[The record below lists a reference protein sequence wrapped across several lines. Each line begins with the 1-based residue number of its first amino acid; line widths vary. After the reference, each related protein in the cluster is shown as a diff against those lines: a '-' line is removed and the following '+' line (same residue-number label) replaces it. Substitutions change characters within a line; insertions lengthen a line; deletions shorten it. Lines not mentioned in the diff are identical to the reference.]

1 METQHIRGIIN
12 AAYGAYCEA
21 WAANDLQK
29 VVDSAILKDK
39 LFNDTLFTLQKKYI
53 ANKFGG
59 KK

>member
-1 METQHIRGIIN
+1 METQRIRGIIN

-29 VVDSAILKDK
+29 VVDSTVLKDK
-39 LFNDTLFTLQKKYI
+39 LFNDTLFVLRKKYI
-53 ANKFGG
+53 ANTLGG

>member
-1 METQHIRGIIN
+1 MIN

-21 WAANDLQK
+21 WAANGLQQIT
-29 VVDSAILKDK
+29 DSTVLKDK

-53 ANKFGG
+53 KNTLGG